1 MTVTNNLDS
10 PFLRAFAAGIQA
22 NVPTLTWGGPGEI
35 KSALIE
41 NLSVAWGRT
50 CKTIVGSTR
59 EATDYL
65 GVMTEDENGD
75 ITYKSFKWV
84 KELNEAKLALSFND
98 ELNTASPSTMKG
110 MLRYFQERYIG
121 ETKLEDTV
129 SLVGA
134 ANPTEIAVDAYDIPG
149 PMANRMMHLD
159 WVFPEDFWLE
169 NVITE
174 FRDAVYPSLES
185 LLASDPVSRRADVA
199 SAVTAYLKH
208 NPGQIKP
215 GQPSDPVKAGKA
227 WASPRA
233 WTNVI
238 SVLSQLRADDTEAHL
253 LVVKGLVGDA
263 AAVKFIN
270 WLKAADL
277 FNPAEVIADP
287 SIVPWATVRADRLF
301 ALVQALGVIGSAN
314 PKSWEGAANALTM
327 CAEAGKP
334 DFATPSAQ
342 KLMNNIPTGKKMPRA
357 FRAAFEELFQNTHH
371 SISAAA

>member
-1 MTVTNNLDS
+1 MTTNNLDS
-10 PFLRAFAAGIQA
+10 PFMRALAAGIQA
-22 NVPTLTWGGPGEI
+22 NVPTLLWGGPGEI
-35 KSALIE
+35 KTAFMENASA
-41 NLSVAWGRT
+41 AWGRT

-59 EATDYL
+59 EATDFL
-65 GVMTEDENGD
+65 GTMVQDADGD
-75 ITYKSFKWV
+75 IAYSSFKWV
-84 KELNEAKLALSFND
+84 RELNEAKAGLSFLD
-98 ELNTASPSTMKG
+98 EFNTASPSTMKG
-110 MLRYFQERYIG
+110 MLRFMQERYVG
-121 ETKLEDTV
+121 ETKLNDSV
-129 SLVGA
+129 AIVAA

-149 PMANRMMHLD
+149 PMANRIMHLD

-169 NVITE
+169 NVVTNFE
-174 FRDAVYPSLES
+174 GVVYPRLNT
-185 LLASDPVSRRADVA
+185 LLDSDPVTRRANVA
-199 SAVTAYLKH
+199 GAVTAYLKH
-208 NPGQIKP
+208 TPGQLKP

-238 SVLSQLRADDTEAHL
+238 AVLSQLRADDTEAQL

-270 WLKAADL
+270 WLRAADL

-287 SIVPWATVRADRLF
+287 TIVPWATVRPDQLF
-301 ALVQALGVIGSAN
+301 ALVQALGVIGSGN
-314 PKSWEGAANALTM
+314 PKAWEGATLALTM

-342 KLMNNIPTGKKMPRA
+342 KLMNNIPDKKKMPRA
-357 FRAAFEELFQNTHH
+357 FREAFSELFENTHN